1 MSPQSPK
8 DKKEEEYFLKLEAD
22 KLRKLAETT
31 RQAKAE
37 EELKKLKELHWMCC
51 PKCGMELK
59 EITYRGVEID
69 KCFSCGGVYLD
80 DGELEAVAASEGTG
94 GVLAGLTRILGG
106 K

>member
-1 MSPQSPK
+1 MNPQSPK
-8 DKKEEEYFLKLEAD
+8 GKKEEEYFLKLEAE
-22 KLRKLAETT
+22 KLRELAEGV
-31 RQAKAE
+31 RQAKAQ

-59 EITYRGVEID
+59 EITYREVMID

-80 DGELEAVAASEGTG
+80 DGELEAIAASEGSG
-94 GVLAGLTRILGG
+94 GILSGLTRILGS